1 MKPKKEPSENK
12 PQIFDVAAAVAE
24 MIRELEEGRE
34 ELMRKDAEINRLI
47 DEAWKK
53 GGE

>member
-1 MKPKKEPSENK
+1 MRLKKESNEKN

-24 MIRELEEGRE
+24 RIRELEAGRE

-53 GGE
+53 GRK